1 MKASVR
7 YRHHP
12 NLLLFRKV
20 SHIFFPA
27 EPMVLHAIHTLGGMV
42 PYRSFLA
49 SFPFSVD
56 SDELTA
62 MGLDEVKDHNEM
74 SRKGKG
80 MYIQ

>member
-1 MKASVR
+1 
-7 YRHHP
+7 
-12 NLLLFRKV
+12 
-20 SHIFFPA
+20 
-27 EPMVLHAIHTLGGMV
+27 MVLHAIHTLGGMV